1 MVEQMHRFARVAV
14 GIALEKEFDY
24 GVPEEHAER
33 IAPGMRV
40 LVPFGPRR
48 ITGYVTALPDQ
59 VDYEGRLKPILD
71 LLDDAPSFN
80 APLLELLRFAADYY
94 RVPLGELMRK
104 ALPPSM
110 HAAEKVRIRLTDAGR
125 ERLQEHPILEAFAG
139 PRPKSLRQAREM
151 LPQRQLDDWLADG
164 TLEELRSVETGGP
177 GEATRRVVRIARY
190 DADAITG
197 PAQQELVDYVL
208 SKGSVPTTD
217 LKAHFKQPDRLVR
230 LLAERGILEVEEV
243 RVFRNVTST
252 MTAPPVPEK
261 LNAEQLRVLQRLAA
275 AVEKRTF
282 HPFLLHGVTG
292 SGKTEVYLRTIE
304 RVLKAGRQALVLVP
318 EIALTPQLMAA
329 FEARFGDRVA
339 ILHSALGPGERYDQW
354 CQVAL
359 GRRPIVLGARSAI
372 FAPLQ
377 DLGLIVVDEEHEPSF
392 KQDERPFYNARDL
405 ALVRARQAGAA
416 VILGSATPSLESHLN
431 AETSKYERL
440 ELLHRATP
448 RPLPDVVVVDLRETP
463 FVDDTRVFSR
473 PLAKA
478 VQERLDRGEQT
489 ILFLNR
495 KGFAAFLLC
504 EACGGVPRCP
514 NCDISLTLYKRS
526 GILRC
531 HYCQFGTPAPS
542 VCPTCGAEEALK
554 EIGTGTER
562 ATELLE
568 ELFPAARIAR
578 LDSTTSGGR
587 RLTDTLSA
595 FRNGELDILIGTQII
610 AKGHDFPG
618 VTLVGVLLAD
628 LGLSF
633 PDFRASER
641 TFQLL
646 TQVAGRAGRGET
658 PGQVFVQTYLPTHY
672 ALAHAQRH
680 DFQGFAR
687 DELIQRR
694 MRRYPP
700 YASLALFRFS
710 GPDLNRVREAAEIA
724 ADGCRTAA
732 RTVPVDL
739 LGPGMAPISYLRN
752 RYRMQLLVRAPGR
765 AALQKFLQRVGPILG
780 KRLGRSPN
788 LRWDVDVDPTN
799 LM

>member
-1 MVEQMHRFARVAV
+1 MSSA
-14 GIALEKEFDY
+14 
-24 GVPEEHAER
+24 
-33 IAPGMRV
+33 
-40 LVPFGPRR
+40 
-48 ITGYVTALPDQ
+48 
-59 VDYEGRLKPILD
+59 
-71 LLDDAPSFN
+71 
-80 APLLELLRFAADYY
+80 
-94 RVPLGELMRK
+94 
-104 ALPPSM
+104 
-110 HAAEKVRIRLTDAGR
+110 
-125 ERLQEHPILEAFAG
+125 EAF
-139 PRPKSLRQAREM
+139 
-151 LPQRQLDDWLADG
+151 D
-164 TLEELRSVETGGP
+164 
-177 GEATRRVVRIARY
+177 
-190 DADAITG
+190 
-197 PAQQELVDYVL
+197 
-208 SKGSVPTTD
+208 TD
-217 LKAHFKQPDRLVR
+217 RK
-230 LLAERGILEVEEV
+230 
-243 RVFRNVTST
+243 VF
-252 MTAPPVPEK
+252 
-261 LNAEQLRVLQRLAA
+261 
-275 AVEKRTF
+275 
-282 HPFLLHGVTG
+282 
-292 SGKTEVYLRTIE
+292 
-304 RVLKAGRQALVLVP
+304 
-318 EIALTPQLMAA
+318 
-329 FEARFGDRVA
+329 
-339 ILHSALGPGERYDQW
+339 
-354 CQVAL
+354 
-359 GRRPIVLGARSAI
+359 
-372 FAPLQ
+372 
-377 DLGLIVVDEEHEPSF
+377 
-392 KQDERPFYNARDL
+392 
-405 ALVRARQAGAA
+405 
-416 VILGSATPSLESHLN
+416 
-431 AETSKYERL
+431 
-440 ELLHRATP
+440 
-448 RPLPDVVVVDLRETP
+448 
-463 FVDDTRVFSR
+463 
-473 PLAKA
+473 
-478 VQERLDRGEQT
+478 
-489 ILFLNR
+489 
-495 KGFAAFLLC
+495 
-504 EACGGVPRCP
+504 
-514 NCDISLTLYKRS
+514 
-526 GILRC
+526 
-531 HYCQFGTPAPS
+531 
-542 VCPTCGAEEALK
+542 
-554 EIGTGTER
+554 
-562 ATELLE
+562 
-568 ELFPAARIAR
+568 AR